1 MAQMTW
7 RAPDA
12 LLERVRR
19 QAQQRGRS
27 RNDWVTA
34 VLAAVSDPATASS
47 EAEWLRERLAQAGL
61 LEPET
66 GSDRQRPPEAKVAA
80 ARIAP
85 GRGSSL
91 VAHLRD
97 SRR

>member
-7 RAPDA
+7 RAPDE

-27 RNDWVTA
+27 LNDWVTA
-34 VLAAVSDPATASS
+34 VLAAASDPATASS
-47 EAEWLRERLAQAGL
+47 EAERLRERLAQAGL

-66 GSDRQRPPEAKVAA
+66 GSDRQRPPEAQVAA
-80 ARIAP
+80 ARVAA

-91 VAHLRD
+91 VEHLRD